1 MRLKELLI
9 QYETDNEKN
18 HNEVAK
24 ELGVSLS
31 TYYRWLNGESTMLK
45 KGTIEKL
52 SSVLNYDIETVIM
65 QEERIKPIAG
75 FVKAGYDLLADE
87 NIEGYIELGQAD
99 ASRGDYF
106 VRICGDSMT
115 GSHIYDGDLVYVAK
129 SDTASSGQIAVVLVG
144 DEVTLK
150 KVYYKNDLMILEA
163 SNPEYESRFFTK
175 EEIVD
180 LPVRIMGIAR
190 FVRRDFN

>member
-9 QYETDNEKN
+9 QYETDNGKG

-52 SSVLNYDIETVIM
+52 SKVLDYDIETVIM

-87 NIEGYIELGQAD
+87 NIEGYVELGQAD
-99 ASRGDYF
+99 ANRGDYF
-106 VRICGDSMT
+106 VRICGDSMI

-129 SDTASSGQIAVVLVG
+129 SDTVSSGQIAVVLVG

-163 SNPEYESRFFTK
+163 TNPEYESRFFTK
-175 EEIVD
+175 EEVVD
-180 LPVRIMGIAR
+180 LSVRIMGVVR
-190 FVRRDFN
+190 FVRRDFS